1 MSPLTFDQQLQLV
14 QLQKEKLE
22 LELKVLE
29 RHDTSTKD
37 STASQNPQQSIDW
50 PQDFI
55 PSVQGEYDN
64 LDLSEFALGF
74 LLMIN
79 GYEAADKEALLS
91 KLELM
96 MTKSISY

>member
-1 MSPLTFDQQLQLV
+1 MSPLTIDQQLQLA

-29 RHDTSTKD
+29 RHDASTKD
-37 STASQNPQQSIDW
+37 STVSRKPKQSIDGS
-50 PQDFI
+50 QDFI
-55 PSVQGEYDN
+55 PSVQGEYDKLN
-64 LDLSEFALGF
+64 LSEFALGF

-79 GYEAADKEALLS
+79 GYEATNKEALLS